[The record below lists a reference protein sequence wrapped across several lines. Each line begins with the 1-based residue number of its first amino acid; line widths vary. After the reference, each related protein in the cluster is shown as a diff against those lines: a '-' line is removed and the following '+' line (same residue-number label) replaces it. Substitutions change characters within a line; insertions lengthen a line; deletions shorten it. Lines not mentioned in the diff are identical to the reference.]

1 MVTQAPVQA
10 IEIHRRRAG
19 SEASCQDWLAVE
31 APLLI
36 SVDHPEWPS
45 PRTLTVTL
53 RTPGHDAELAL
64 GYLYAEGVLEHSAL
78 VATRLVAPDQ
88 LRVELAGAP
97 PELSALA
104 RSGPMHGG
112 CGVCGKLD
120 AAALW
125 RLPAAA
131 VTGTRRL
138 PDAVLRA
145 APAALRAAQQD
156 YAQTGGVHAVALY
169 DYQGQLKALREDIG
183 RHNALDKLIGAAF
196 RAGSLPWQD
205 QLLLLSGRASAE
217 LIHKAWHAG
226 ASVVA
231 AIGAPS
237 TLAVSLAEQAGI
249 TLIGFLRADGYN
261 VYTHPE
267 RLQ

>member
-1 MVTQAPVQA
+1 MAAQAPVRELG
-10 IEIHRRRAG
+10 IRRRHAG
-19 SEASCQDWLAVE
+19 SEAACQDWLAVE
-31 APLLI
+31 APLAI

-45 PRTLTVTL
+45 PQTLTVTL

-64 GYLYAEGVLEHSAL
+64 GYLYAEGVLDLSAP

-88 LRVELAGAP
+88 LRVELTGVP
-97 PELSALA
+97 PELVALA
-104 RSGPMHGG
+104 RNGPMHGG

-120 AAALW
+120 ATALW
-125 RLPAAA
+125 RLPAASVA
-131 VTGTRRL
+131 GTRRL

-145 APAALRAAQQD
+145 APATLRAAQQD
-156 YAQTGGVHAVALY
+156 YAQTGGAHAVALY
-169 DYQGQLKALREDIG
+169 DYQGQLQALREDIG
-183 RHNALDKLIGAAF
+183 RHNALDKLIGAAY

-217 LIHKAWHAG
+217 LIHKAWRAG